1 MLHRPGPWNRNLTE
15 PRSPRQTDVCPR
27 VPPSA
32 PTPDVHAA
40 PPPRR
45 ILHVDCDA
53 FFVQVAR
60 LEDPRGAG
68 RTPLLI
74 VGGSPSGRG
83 VVTSASYEARA
94 YGVRSAM
101 PTAHALR
108 LCPDAT
114 VVSVPRGAV
123 TARSRAVGEALRS
136 LAPVVEAASVDE
148 FYLDLTGT
156 ERLFRREPLE
166 GTADRIRRTVFE
178 QTSVSTSVGGGTN
191 RLIAKLATSRAKP
204 AGVHIVPPGEE
215 RAFMRTVHLQDI
227 PGIGPALLGTLNA
240 KGLRTVDDALAV
252 DPDWM
257 VRWLGAGRAGWLL
270 ERLEGRGGDE
280 VDPDR
285 VRKSISSERTFPKDE
300 TDDER
305 LAAHLLVLVESVGRT
320 LRTHGLRARTVS
332 VKLRD
337 HDFSTRQRAHTLP
350 EAIES
355 DRGIHGAAR
364 TLLADLRGSRRVPVR
379 LLGIALG
386 ALEPSDSPSQLGLF
400 EDSMGATESER
411 ERELSRAVDKLR
423 ARFGPEAVAPAR
435 VIHRPAAPH
444 PSAPHSPPPD
454 DPEAS

>member
-1 MLHRPGPWNRNLTE
+1 
-15 PRSPRQTDVCPR
+15 VCPR

-32 PTPDVHAA
+32 PTPDVQAP

-60 LEDPRGAG
+60 LADPLGAG

-101 PTAHALR
+101 PTGQALR
-108 LCPDAT
+108 LCPGAT
-114 VVSVPRGAV
+114 VVSVPREAV
-123 TARSRAVGEALRS
+123 ASRSRAVREALQS

-148 FYLDLTGT
+148 FYLDITGT
-156 ERLFRREPLE
+156 ERLFRGEPLD
-166 GTADRIRRTVFE
+166 GTADRIRRAVLE
-178 QTSVSTSVGGGTN
+178 QTSVSTSVGGGSN

-204 AGVHIVPPGEE
+204 AGAFIVPPGDE
-215 RAFMRTVHLQDI
+215 RAFMRTVPLADI
-227 PGIGPALLGTLNA
+227 PGIGPALLGTLTA

-252 DPDWM
+252 EPDWM
-257 VRWLGAGRAGWLL
+257 ARWLGAGRADWLL
-270 ERLEGRGGDE
+270 CRLEGRGDDE

-285 VRKSISSERTFPKDE
+285 ARKSISSERTFTRDE

-305 LAAHLLVLVESVGRT
+305 LDTHLLILAESVGRT
-320 LRTHGLRARTVS
+320 LRAQALRARTVS
-332 VKLRD
+332 VKIRD
-337 HDFSTRQRAHTLP
+337 HDFSTRQRAHSLP

-355 DRGIHGAAR
+355 DRAVHGVAR
-364 TLLADLRGSRRVPVR
+364 SLLADLRAARRVPVR

-386 ALEPSDSPSQLGLF
+386 AFEPSGSPRQLTLF
-400 EDSMGATESER
+400 EDPTGTTESER

-423 ARFGPEAVAPAR
+423 ARFGPEAVALAR
-435 VIHRPAAPH
+435 VAHRSQA
-444 PSAPHSPPPD
+444 PPPSTLHAPPSD
-454 DPEAS
+454 DSEDS